1 MYLNY
6 CYQVPTILL
15 PLRQNFLQNNYSDLK
30 EIYIRTL
37 TGIVFLIIVI
47 GSILLDPLAFLLVF
61 SIFNFIGLKEFHK
74 LAGFSNKPS
83 SKATPEYYIFGILIY
98 FIIGL
103 SGIGYIDV
111 RFSAVIFV
119 ILFIQIAIELYR
131 KNPQWKNITILITGY
146 IYIAVPF
153 GLMNSLFFTGAI
165 DKSQSG
171 ILIGMFV
178 LIWTSDVF
186 AYLTGSMFGKHK
198 LMERISP
205 KKTWEGSMG
214 GLFFALIAAYILS
227 IFVPQLSLVEW
238 IALSVVIVI
247 SGTLGDLV
255 ESLLKRNAGVKDSGT
270 IFPGHGGV
278 LDRFDAVIFATPMVF
293 VFINFI

>member
-1 MYLNY
+1 M
-6 CYQVPTILL
+6 
-15 PLRQNFLQNNYSDLK
+15 K

-61 SIFNFIGLKEFHK
+61 SMFNFIGLKEFHK
-74 LAGFSNKPS
+74 LASFSSKPS
-83 SKATPEYYIFGILIY
+83 SEATPEYYIFGMLIY

-111 RFSAVIFV
+111 RFSAVIFP

-131 KNPQWKNITILITGY
+131 KNPQWKNITTLITGY

-171 ILIGMFV
+171 ILIGMFI

-205 KKTWEGSMG
+205 KKTWEGSVG

-227 IFVPQLSLVEW
+227 IFVTQLNLVEW
-238 IALSVVIVI
+238 IALSVIIVI

>member
-1 MYLNY
+1 MK
-6 CYQVPTILL
+6 
-15 PLRQNFLQNNYSDLK
+15 D
-30 EIYIRTL
+30 IYIRTL

-61 SIFNFIGLKEFHK
+61 SVFNFIGLKEFYR
-74 LAGFSNKPS
+74 LSNS
-83 SKATPEYYIFGILIY
+83 ANNLTSKATPEYYVFGMLIY

-111 RFSAVIFV
+111 RFNAIIFV

-131 KNPQWKNITILITGY
+131 NVPQWKNITTLITGY
-146 IYIAVPF
+146 IYIAIPF
-153 GLMNSLFFTGAI
+153 GLMNSLFYTGAI

-171 ILIGMFV
+171 LLIGMFV

-205 KKTWEGSMG
+205 KKTWEGSIG
-214 GLFFALIAAYILS
+214 GLIFALIAAYILS
-227 IFVPQLSLVEW
+227 LFVTQLSLFEW
-238 IALSVVIVI
+238 IALSIVVVI

-255 ESLLKRNAGVKDSGT
+255 ESLLKRNADVKDSGT

-293 VFINFI
+293 VFINLL

>member
-1 MYLNY
+1 M
-6 CYQVPTILL
+6 
-15 PLRQNFLQNNYSDLK
+15 
-30 EIYIRTL
+30 
-37 TGIVFLIIVI
+37 
-47 GSILLDPLAFLLVF
+47 
-61 SIFNFIGLKEFHK
+61 FNFIGLKEFHK
-74 LAGFSNKPS
+74 LASFSSKPS
-83 SKATPEYYIFGILIY
+83 SEATPEYYIFGMLIY

-111 RFSAVIFV
+111 RFSAVIFP

-131 KNPQWKNITILITGY
+131 KNPQWKNITTLITGY

-171 ILIGMFV
+171 ILIGMFI

-205 KKTWEGSMG
+205 KKTWEGSVG

-227 IFVPQLSLVEW
+227 IFVTQLNLVEW
-238 IALSVVIVI
+238 IALSVIIVI

>member
-1 MYLNY
+1 
-6 CYQVPTILL
+6 
-15 PLRQNFLQNNYSDLK
+15 LK
-30 EIYIRTL
+30 DIYIRTL
-37 TGIVFLIIVI
+37 TGIVFLVIVI
-47 GSILLDPLAFLLVF
+47 GSIVLNPLAFLLVF
-61 SIFNFIGLKEFHK
+61 SVFTFIGLKEFYRLSK
-74 LAGFSNKPS
+74 SSNKLS
-83 SKATPEYYIFGILIY
+83 SNASPEYYIFGMLIY

-103 SGIGYIDV
+103 SGLGYIDV
-111 RFSAVIFV
+111 RFSAIIFV

-131 KNPQWKNITILITGY
+131 KDPQWNNITTLITGY
-146 IYIAVPF
+146 IYIVVPF
-153 GLMNSLFFTGAI
+153 GLMNSLFYTGSI
-165 DKSQSG
+165 DEPQTG

-198 LMERISP
+198 LMERVSP
-205 KKTWEGSMG
+205 KKTWEGSLG
-214 GLFFALIAAYILS
+214 GLIFALIAAYILS
-227 IFVPQLSLVEW
+227 LFVNQLSLFEW
-238 IALSVVIVI
+238 ISLSAVIVI

-293 VFINFI
+293 VFINLL

>member
-1 MYLNY
+1 MK
-6 CYQVPTILL
+6 
-15 PLRQNFLQNNYSDLK
+15 D
-30 EIYIRTL
+30 IYIRSL
-37 TGIVFLIIVI
+37 TGIVFLAVVI
-47 GSILLDPLAFLLVF
+47 GSILLNPLAFLLVF
-61 SIFNFIGLKEFHK
+61 SVFNFIGLKEFAR
-74 LAGFSNKPS
+74 LANRSNKTS
-83 SKATPEYYIFGILIY
+83 ATATPEYYIFGMLIY

-103 SGIGYIDV
+103 AGLGYLDV

-119 ILFIQIAIELYR
+119 ILFVQIAIELYR
-131 KNPQWKNITILITGY
+131 KDPQWKNITTLITGY

-153 GLMNSLFFTGAI
+153 GLMNSLFYTGAI
-165 DKSQSG
+165 DQSQSG

-178 LIWTSDVF
+178 IVWTSDVF
-186 AYLTGSMFGKHK
+186 AYLTGSMIGKHK

-205 KKTWEGSMG
+205 KKTWEGSIG
-214 GLFFALIAAYILS
+214 GLFFALISAYILS
-227 IFVPQLSLVEW
+227 IFVPQLSIVEW
-238 IALSVVIVI
+238 LILSVVIVI

-293 VFINFI
+293 VFINLF

>member
-1 MYLNY
+1 
-6 CYQVPTILL
+6 
-15 PLRQNFLQNNYSDLK
+15 LK
-30 EIYIRTL
+30 DIYIRTL

-61 SIFNFIGLKEFHK
+61 SVFNFIGLKEFFR
-74 LAGFSNKPS
+74 LSNSANNLTSKP
-83 SKATPEYYIFGILIY
+83 TIEYYVFGMLIY

-111 RFSAVIFV
+111 RYNAIIFV

-131 KNPQWKNITILITGY
+131 NNPQWKNIATLITGY
-146 IYIAVPF
+146 IYIALPF
-153 GLMNSLFFTGAI
+153 GLMNSLFYTGAI
-165 DKSQSG
+165 DTSQSG
-171 ILIGMFV
+171 LLIGLFV

-186 AYLTGSMFGKHK
+186 AYLTGNLFGKHK

-205 KKTWEGSMG
+205 KKTWEGSIG
-214 GLFFALIAAYILS
+214 GLIFALIAAY
-227 IFVPQLSLVEW
+227 VLSLFVTQLNIVEW
-238 IALSVVIVI
+238 ISLSIIVVI

-278 LDRFDAVIFATPMVF
+278 LDRFDAVIFATPMAF
-293 VFINFI
+293 VFINLI

>member
-1 MYLNY
+1 
-6 CYQVPTILL
+6 
-15 PLRQNFLQNNYSDLK
+15 LK
-30 EIYIRTL
+30 DIYIRSL

-47 GSILLDPLAFLLVF
+47 GSILFDPLAFLLVF
-61 SIFNFIGLKEFHK
+61 SVFNFIGLKEFHR
-74 LAGFSNKPS
+74 LSNSASNLS
-83 SKATPEYYIFGILIY
+83 SKATPEYYVFGMLIY
-98 FIIGL
+98 FVIGL

-111 RFSAVIFV
+111 RYIAVIFV

-131 KNPQWKNITILITGY
+131 KNPQWRNTTSLITGY
-146 IYIAVPF
+146 IYIALPF
-153 GLMNSLFFTGAI
+153 GLMNSLFYSGAI
-165 DKSQSG
+165 DEAQSG

-186 AYLTGSMFGKHK
+186 AYLSGSMLGKHK
-198 LMERISP
+198 LMERVSP
-205 KKTWEGSMG
+205 KKTWEGSIG
-214 GLFFALIAAYILS
+214 GLIFALIAAYILS
-227 IFVPQLSLVEW
+227 LFVPQLSLVEW
-238 IALSVVIVI
+238 ILLSIVVVI

-293 VFINFI
+293 VYINLF

>member
-1 MYLNY
+1 M
-6 CYQVPTILL
+6 
-15 PLRQNFLQNNYSDLK
+15 
-30 EIYIRTL
+30 
-37 TGIVFLIIVI
+37 IIVI
-47 GSILLDPLAFLLVF
+47 GSILLNPLAFMMIFSVF
-61 SIFNFIGLKEFHK
+61 TFIGLKEFARLTK
-74 LAGFSNKPS
+74 SSNNIS
-83 SKATPEYYIFGILIY
+83 GKATAEYYIFGMLIY
-98 FIIGL
+98 FIIAL
-103 SGIGYIDV
+103 SGLGYIDV
-111 RFSAVIFV
+111 RFSAVILV

-131 KNPQWKNITILITGY
+131 KDPQWKNITSLITSY
-146 IYIAVPF
+146 IYISVPF
-153 GLMNSLFFTGAI
+153 GLMNSLFYTGAI
-165 DKSQSG
+165 EVWQPD

-205 KKTWEGSMG
+205 KKTWEGSLG

-227 IFVPQLSLVEW
+227 IFITQLSFVEW
-238 IALSVVIVI
+238 MLLTVIVVI

-293 VFINFI
+293 VFINLF